1 MIPTYAC
8 DGSAEFN
15 RRLHEVMVRI
25 TADVEKTLGSNL
37 VSLILGG
44 GYGRGEGGVLTVD
57 GNEMPY
63 NDLDFTLV
71 VRDKTKLPREEMDAI
86 SHRYADELK
95 IHVDFSRPL
104 TLQDIQVWPHW
115 LMWYDLLNGHIV
127 LKGASDILQRHA
139 PFYLKK
145 PLPLIEGTRLL
156 LNRGAGMLW
165 ALRILRGAEDSSDA
179 DFVRRNYFKCALA
192 LGDALLMAYGRYT
205 SVYHD
210 RAEKFSAL
218 DKDIPAVANFHLV
231 PLYDDALR
239 FKFRPSEFPQDGFD
253 EDLVKEILKLW
264 GAVFLHIEQLRT
276 GRRWP
281 TLAAYTAW
289 RGVREADQHTFIK
302 LLRNIVRNR
311 QVGQWSWLYPREQ
324 LYRELPE
331 LLGLTGG
338 EIADW
343 DARSAAFLKIWDR
356 FN

>member
-1 MIPTYAC
+1 MNPTYAC

-15 RRLHEVMVRI
+15 RRLHEVVERI
-25 TADVEKTLGSNL
+25 AADAEKTLGDNL

-44 GYGRGEGGVLTVD
+44 GYGRGEGGVQTVD
-57 GNEMPY
+57 GVEMPY

-71 VRDKTKLPREEMDAI
+71 VRNKSTVPWSELDAI

-127 LKGASDILQRHA
+127 LKGAADILQRHA

-165 ALRILRGAEDSSDA
+165 ALRILRGAEESSDA
-179 DFVRRNYFKCALA
+179 DFVRRNYYKCALA

-210 RAEKFSAL
+210 RAEKFAAL
-218 DKDIPAVANFHLV
+218 DRDVPEVASFQLA
-231 PLYDDALR
+231 PLYDEALR
-239 FKFRPSEFPQDGFD
+239 FKFRPSEFPQQGFD
-253 EDLVKEILKLW
+253 ENRLQELLQLW
-264 GAVFLHIEQLRT
+264 GKVFLSIEQRRT

-281 TLAAYTAW
+281 DLAAYAAW
-289 RGVREADQHTFIK
+289 RGVREADQHTLIK
-302 LLRNIVRNR
+302 RMRNIVRNL
-311 QVGQWSWLYPREQ
+311 QMGQWSWLYPREQ
-324 LYRELPE
+324 LYRELPV
-331 LLGLTGG
+331 LLGLTG
-338 EIADW
+338 AQVPDW
-343 DARSAAFLKIWDR
+343 DAKSAAFMKIWDR